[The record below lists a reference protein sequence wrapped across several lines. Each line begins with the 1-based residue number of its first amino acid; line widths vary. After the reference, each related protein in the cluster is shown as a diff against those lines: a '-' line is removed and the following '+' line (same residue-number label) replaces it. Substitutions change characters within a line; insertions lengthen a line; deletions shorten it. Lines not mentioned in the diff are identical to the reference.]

1 MFMFVIVIL
10 SLFYELC
17 FLIKFILLV
26 HFFFNLCSATACYS
40 MNLFFHFKSSIII
53 FLMENI

>member
-1 MFMFVIVIL
+1 MFVIVIL

-17 FLIKFILLV
+17 FLIKFFLLG
-26 HFFFNLCSATACYS
+26 HFLFNLCRATACYS

-53 FLMENI
+53 FVMENI